1 MKALGFKQLTVVL
14 TDCLKT
20 PPPPTENLLDY
31 LESFC
36 SSLGPEPSLTPFQQL
51 MEECMQELEPMKEHV
66 WDTDANEWL
75 DKLIEELDL
84 QTELESFEND
94 FDFTDFIEDFN
105 NDEWE
110 NVWNDVIDN
119 FDSNLLP

>member
-1 MKALGFKQLTVVL
+1 M
-14 TDCLKT
+14 
-20 PPPPTENLLDY
+20 N
-31 LESFC
+31 
-36 SSLGPEPSLTPFQQL
+36 
-51 MEECMQELEPMKEHV
+51 EHV